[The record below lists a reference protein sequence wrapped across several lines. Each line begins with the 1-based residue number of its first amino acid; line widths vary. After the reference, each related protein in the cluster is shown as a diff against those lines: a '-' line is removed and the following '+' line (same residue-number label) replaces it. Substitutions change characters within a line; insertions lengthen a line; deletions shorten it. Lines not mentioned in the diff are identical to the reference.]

1 MTSRAERVEVWSH
14 AANLVT
20 RSFTPEYRTLARQMQ
35 VTGTGFGHGRRSLA
49 PTATLRTPRRERP
62 ADSVGCAIWQTS
74 RWSREH

>member
-35 VTGTGFGHGRRSLA
+35 VTGTGFGHPGGDHW
-49 PTATLRTPRRERP
+49 PRRP
-62 ADSVGCAIWQTS
+62 
-74 RWSREH
+74 H